1 MNEEIQISRSDLAL
15 ILEALEE
22 AAFFQDARSRVVDTA
37 ARRSRRKFPS
47 RLPEP
52 GGDQEAGRRKA
63 REYVA
68 LAERLRLLK

>member
-1 MNEEIQISRSDLAL
+1 MTEDIRISRAELAL

-47 RLPEP
+47 RLPDP
-52 GGDQEAGRRKA
+52 TGDQDAGRRKA
-63 REYVA
+63 REYVT
-68 LAERLRLLK
+68 LAGKLRGL